1 MGTYRPRSTPPRFDR
16 PQSPRSTQSRLET
29 CRSTYPR
36 PTTVELQ
43 KVWVIVIV
51 IYKQNRARYSVWTH
65 VIKVKRVKILII
77 ILQDEVN
84 YVSLIHVRCRIRP
97 YPSLNQVELFLD
109 YVDFLFRLSVFF
121 LPFCISIYQQLSF
134 CTVHQIYS
142 HVESCHKQLYT
153 SIKHNCIHR
162 AMALIPFPQQLVKLQ
177 NCIISGMP
185 SWGKWKRVIIIKR
198 N

>member
-29 CRSTYPR
+29 CRSTSPR

-51 IYKQNRARYSVWTH
+51 IYKQNKARYSVWTH

-97 YPSLNQVELFLD
+97 YPSFLSIFFFTILHINFFYHFAYQFISNCHFALFFK
-109 YVDFLFRLSVFF
+109 Y
-121 LPFCISIYQQLSF
+121 
-134 CTVHQIYS
+134 TV
-142 HVESCHKQLYT
+142 
-153 SIKHNCIHR
+153 
-162 AMALIPFPQQLVKLQ
+162 M
-177 NCIISGMP
+177 
-185 SWGKWKRVIIIKR
+185 
-198 N
+198 